1 MPRRHRVAIVGTGI
15 GAAQLKGFLANPD
28 RFEVAVVCG
37 RDAGRTA
44 ALAAQAPGAE
54 THLGFDDALLARP
67 DIDIIAI
74 CTPPDLHLPQATRA
88 LEAGRH
94 VILEKPL
101 VASLAEVD
109 ALEATV
115 ARTGRTLMPI
125 FQARFGNGLAQARH
139 VLASG
144 QAGRVHVA
152 TAETHW
158 YRGPAYYATPWRGTI
173 AHELGGAF
181 ITHAIHLHDMLT
193 HLLGPVRRVS
203 AQVATRVNPIET
215 EDTGAVALEMASG
228 ALATLSVSLGSPQ
241 PSSRLRI
248 VAENVTITSGDAPGV
263 TASGPFHFAVREGAD
278 RAWLDALLAA
288 APQGPEGFAAQF
300 ARFADTLDHGAPL
313 PVTMAEARHSL
324 ELATA
329 IYHSSRSGQ
338 RVSLPLAPEHP
349 AYAGWAA
356 DLRGAQGER

>member
-15 GAAQLKGFLANPD
+15 GAAHLKGFLANLD
-28 RFEVAVVCG
+28 RFEVAVICG
-37 RDAGRTA
+37 QDASRTA
-44 ALAAQAPGAE
+44 TLAAQAHGAT
-54 THLGFDDALLARP
+54 THLGFDAALLARP
-67 DIDIIAI
+67 DLDIIDI
-74 CTPPDLHLPQATRA
+74 CTPPDLHLAQATQA
-88 LEAGRH
+88 LEAGKH

-109 ALEATV
+109 ALEATI

-125 FQARFGNGLAQARH
+125 FQARFGNGLAKAKH

-144 QAGRVHVA
+144 KAGRVHVA

-158 YRGPAYYATPWRGTI
+158 YRGPAYYATPWRGKI

-193 HLLGPVRRVS
+193 HLLGPVRSVS
-203 AQVATRVNPIET
+203 AQIATRVNPIET

-228 ALATLSVSLGSPQ
+228 ALVTISVTLGSPQ

-248 VAENVTITSGDAPGV
+248 IAENVTITSADTPAM
-263 TASGPFHFAVREGAD
+263 TASVPFTFATRDGD
-278 RAWLDALLAA
+278 QAWVNDLLST
-288 APQGPEGFAAQF
+288 APTGPEGFAEQF
-300 ARFADTLDHGAPL
+300 AGFANTLDHGTPL

-329 IYHSSRSGQ
+329 IYHSSKTGQ
-338 RVSLPLAPEHP
+338 RIHLPLPSAHP
-349 AYAGWAA
+349 AYAGWAN
-356 DLRGAQGER
+356 DLRR

>member
-15 GAAQLKGFLANPD
+15 GAAHLKGFLASPD
-28 RFEVAVVCG
+28 QFEVTVICG
-37 RDAGRTA
+37 QDPARTA
-44 ALAAQAPGAE
+44 ALAAQAPGAAI
-54 THLGFDDALLARP
+54 HLGFNAALLARP
-67 DIDIIAI
+67 DFDIIAI
-74 CTPPDLHLPQATRA
+74 CTPPDLHLAQATQA
-88 LEAGRH
+88 LAAGKH

-109 ALEATV
+109 ALEAAV
-115 ARTGRTLMPI
+115 ARSGKTLMPI
-125 FQARFGNGLAQARH
+125 FQARFGNGLARARH
-139 VLASG
+139 VLSSPH
-144 QAGRVHVA
+144 AGRIHVA

-158 YRGPAYYATPWRGTI
+158 YRGPAYYATPWRGKI

-193 HLLGPVRRVS
+193 TLLGPVRQVS

-248 VAENVTITSGDAPGV
+248 VAENVTVTSGEAPGS
-263 TASGPFHFAVREGAD
+263 TASGPFHFAPRDGED
-278 RAWLDALLAA
+278 RAWLDQLLAT
-288 APQGPEGFAAQF
+288 APTGPEGFAEQF
-300 ARFADTLDHGAPL
+300 ALFADTLDHGAPL

-329 IYHSSRSGQ
+329 IYHSSKTGQ
-338 RVSLPLAPEHP
+338 RITLPLPPTHP

-356 DLRGAQGER
+356 DLRR

>member
-1 MPRRHRVAIVGTGI
+1 MPKRHRVAIVGTGI
-15 GAAQLKGFLANPD
+15 GAAHLKGFLANPD
-28 RFEVAVVCG
+28 RFEVAVICG
-37 RDAGRTA
+37 RDQARTA

-54 THLGFDDALLARP
+54 THLGLDDALLARA
-67 DIDIIAI
+67 DLDIISI
-74 CTPPDLHLPQATRA
+74 CTPPDLHLGPAIRA

-101 VASLAEVD
+101 VASLAEMD
-109 ALEATV
+109 ALEAAI

-125 FQARFGNGLAQARH
+125 FQARFGNGLAQAKH
-139 VLASG
+139 ILASG
-144 QAGRVHVA
+144 KAGRIHVA

-193 HLLGPVRRVS
+193 HLLGPVRSVS
-203 AQVATRVNPIET
+203 ALVATRVNPIET

-228 ALATLSVSLGSPQ
+228 ALVTLSVTLGSPQ

-248 VAENVTITSGDAPGV
+248 VAEHVTITSGDAPAI
-263 TASGPFHFAVREGAD
+263 TATGPFHFAARDTTD
-278 RAWLDALLAA
+278 RAWLDSLITE
-288 APQGPEGFAAQF
+288 APTGPEGFAEQF
-300 ARFADTLDHGAPL
+300 ARFANTLDHGTPL

-329 IYHSSRSGQ
+329 IYHSSKSGQ
-338 RVSLPLAPEHP
+338 RVTLPLAPTHP
-349 AYAGWAA
+349 AYHGWAS
-356 DLRGAQGER
+356 DLRR

>member
-1 MPRRHRVAIVGTGI
+1 MPKRHRVAIVGTGI
-15 GAAQLKGFLANPD
+15 GAAHLKGFLANPD
-28 RFEVAVVCG
+28 RFEVAVICG
-37 RDAGRTA
+37 RDPARTA

-54 THLGFDDALLARP
+54 THLGLDDALLSRP
-67 DIDIIAI
+67 DLDIISI
-74 CTPPDLHLPQATRA
+74 CTPPDQHLGPAIRA

-101 VASLAEVD
+101 VASLAEMD
-109 ALEATV
+109 ALAAAI
-115 ARTGRTLMPI
+115 ARTGRILMPI
-125 FQARFGNGLAQARH
+125 FQARFGNGLAQAKH

-144 QAGRVHVA
+144 RAGRIHVA

-193 HLLGPVRRVS
+193 HLLGPVRSVS
-203 AQVATRVNPIET
+203 ALVATRVNPIET

-228 ALATLSVSLGSPQ
+228 ALVTLSVTLGSPQ

-248 VAENVTITSGDAPGV
+248 VAEHVTITSGDAPAI
-263 TASGPFHFAVREGAD
+263 TATAPFHFATRDTTD
-278 RAWLDALLAA
+278 RAWLDSLIAG
-288 APQGPEGFAAQF
+288 APTGPEGFAEQF
-300 ARFADTLDHGAPL
+300 RRFANTLDHGAPL
-313 PVTMAEARHSL
+313 PVTMEEARHSL

-329 IYHSSRSGQ
+329 IYHSSKSGQ
-338 RVSLPLAPEHP
+338 RVTLPLPPSHP
-349 AYAGWAA
+349 AYHGWAP
-356 DLRGAQGER
+356 DLAR

>member
-1 MPRRHRVAIVGTGI
+1 MRHRVAIIGTGI
-15 GAAQLKGFLANPD
+15 GAAHLKGFLANPD
-28 RFEVAVVCG
+28 RYEIAVICG
-37 RDAGRTA
+37 RDPARTA

-54 THLGFDDALLARP
+54 IHLGLDDALLTRA
-67 DIDIIAI
+67 DIDIVDI
-74 CTPPDLHLPQATRA
+74 CLPPDQHFAPATKA

-101 VASLAEVD
+101 VASLAETD
-109 ALEATV
+109 ALSATV
-115 ARTGRTLMPI
+115 ARTGRVLMPI
-125 FQARFGNGLAQARH
+125 FQARFGNGLARAKH

-144 QAGRVHVA
+144 QAGRIHVA

-181 ITHAIHLHDMLT
+181 LTHAIHLHDMLT
-193 HLLGPVRRVS
+193 HLLGPVRSVS
-203 AQVATRVNPIET
+203 AQVATRANPIET
-215 EDTGAVALEMASG
+215 EDTGAVALEMENG

-248 VAENVTITSGDAPGV
+248 VAENVAITSGDAPAI
-263 TASGPFHFAVREGAD
+263 TASVPFHFATRDGSD
-278 RAWLDALLAA
+278 RAWLDTLLAQ
-288 APQGPEGFAAQF
+288 APQGPEGFAEQF

-329 IYHSSRSGQ
+329 IYHSSRTGQ
-338 RVSLPLAPEHP
+338 RVTLPLGRDHP
-349 AYAGWAA
+349 AHHGWAD
-356 DLRGAQGER
+356 DLRHA